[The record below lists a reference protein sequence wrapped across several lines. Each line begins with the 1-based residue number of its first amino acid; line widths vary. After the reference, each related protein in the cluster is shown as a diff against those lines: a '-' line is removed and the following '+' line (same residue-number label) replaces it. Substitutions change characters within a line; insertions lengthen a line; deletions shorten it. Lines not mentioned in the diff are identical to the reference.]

1 MTEENVVL
9 YEKKGPIA
17 FFTFNRPDQ
26 MNAMS
31 QEVCDALEE
40 AVKDYTADDSLLCG
54 VISGA
59 GGNFS
64 AGGDLKQR
72 VKRLHQSYG
81 IFPHYRTMENCPKP
95 FIAAVDGYCLAS
107 GFNCA
112 VMFCDFRICTE
123 RAKFG
128 VPVVRRG
135 LTARYPNTYT
145 YQMSLGNVMYMV
157 LTGKHLNAEE
167 ALRMGLVSEVVPHE
181 KLMERAMELG
191 MMVAEGAP
199 KHVQAY
205 KQYFKR
211 FIESPGSFGQSLVDM
226 IFTPLRSSFDR
237 TEGTEAFIEKR
248 KPKFEGR

>member
-1 MTEENVVL
+1 MTEENILL

-17 FFTFNRPDQ
+17 FFIFNRPDQ

-31 QEVCDALEE
+31 QEMCDALEE

-81 IFPHYRTMENCPKP
+81 IFPHYRAMENCPKP

-128 VPVVRRG
+128 VPVAKRG
-135 LTARYPNTYT
+135 LTMRYPNTYT
-145 YQMSLGNVMYMV
+145 YQMSLGNVMYMM

-181 KLMERAMELG
+181 QLMERATELAT
-191 MMVAEGAP
+191 MVSEGAP
-199 KHVQAY
+199 KHIQAY

-211 FIESPGSFGQSLVDM
+211 FIESPGSFGQSLTDM
-226 IFTPLRSSFDR
+226 IFKPLMTSFDR
-237 TEGTEAFIEKR
+237 TEGTEAFLEKR

>member
-1 MTEENVVL
+1 MTEENVLL

-31 QEVCDALEE
+31 QEMCDALEE

-167 ALRMGLVSEVVPHE
+167 ALRMGLVSEVVPYE
-181 KLMERAMELG
+181 QLMERAVELG

>member
-1 MTEENVVL
+1 MTEENVLL

-31 QEVCDALEE
+31 QEMCDALEE

-112 VMFCDFRICTE
+112 AMFCDFRICTE

-167 ALRMGLVSEVVPHE
+167 ALRMGLVSEVVPYE
-181 KLMERAMELG
+181 QLMERAIELG